1 MEITVKVTGLDNLAN
16 AIFALAKATGALK
29 EETQVQMDAARVVP
43 AVQQTVAPT
52 ATVAP
57 TGTTVQSTQPV
68 QNVQSVPTT
77 QTTPTAPVA
86 QNTTSTVNPVPT
98 ATATPT
104 YTMEQL
110 AVAATGLIDAGK
122 MQDVQ
127 NTLASL
133 GAQTLMDLPQEKY
146 GEFASA
152 IKAIGGG
159 DLRWRRKEN
168 MLCYQQAERCSGFTV
183 LLPQSC
189 VMSFQIQRAL
199 IQKKELWHMRSVS

>member
-1 MEITVKVTGLDNLAN
+1 MEITVIVTGLDNLAK
-16 AIFALAKATGALK
+16 AIFALANAAGNCK
-29 EETQVQMDAARVVP
+29 EETQVQMDAIKVAPV
-43 AVQQTVAPT
+43 VQQTVAPT
-52 ATVAP
+52 AT
-57 TGTTVQSTQPV
+57 TTTVPSTPPV
-68 QNVQSVPTT
+68 QNIQPVPTT
-77 QTTPTAPVA
+77 QATPTAPPV
-86 QNTTSTVNPVPT
+86 SPVPT

-152 IKAIGGG
+152 IKAIG
-159 DLRWRRKEN
+159 
-168 MLCYQQAERCSGFTV
+168 AV
-183 LLPQSC
+183 
-189 VMSFQIQRAL
+189 I
-199 IQKKELWHMRSVS
+199 

>member
-1 MEITVKVTGLDNLAN
+1 MEITVNVTGLDNLAK
-16 AIFALAKATGALK
+16 AIFALAKAAGNCK
-29 EETQVQMDAARVVP
+29 EETQVDATKVTPV
-43 AVQQTVAPT
+43 VQQVVAPAET
-52 ATVAP
+52 AAP
-57 TGTTVQSTQPV
+57 TTTTVLSTPPV
-68 QNVQSVPTT
+68 QNVQPVPTT
-77 QTTPTAPVA
+77 QTAQAAPVA
-86 QNTTSTVNPVPT
+86 QNTAPTVSPVPT

-152 IKAIGGG
+152 IKAMGAVI
-159 DLRWRRKEN
+159 
-168 MLCYQQAERCSGFTV
+168 
-183 LLPQSC
+183 
-189 VMSFQIQRAL
+189 
-199 IQKKELWHMRSVS
+199 

>member
-1 MEITVKVTGLDNLAN
+1 MEITVNVTGLDNLAN
-16 AIFALAKATGALK
+16 AIFALAKTAGNCK
-29 EETQVQMDAARVVP
+29 EETQVDATKVTPV
-43 AVQQTVAPT
+43 VQQTVVPT
-52 ATVAP
+52 ETVAP
-57 TGTTVQSTQPV
+57 VATTVPSTPPV
-68 QNVQSVPTT
+68 QPVPTT
-77 QTTPTAPVA
+77 QATPTAPP
-86 QNTTSTVNPVPT
+86 VNPVPT

-152 IKAIGGG
+152 IKAIG
-159 DLRWRRKEN
+159 
-168 MLCYQQAERCSGFTV
+168 AV
-183 LLPQSC
+183 
-189 VMSFQIQRAL
+189 I
-199 IQKKELWHMRSVS
+199 

>member
-1 MEITVKVTGLDNLAN
+1 MEITVNVTGLDNLAK
-16 AIFALAKATGALK
+16 AIFALAKAAGNCK
-29 EETQVQMDAARVVP
+29 EETQV
-43 AVQQTVAPT
+43 VQQVVAPAET
-52 ATVAP
+52 AAP
-57 TGTTVQSTQPV
+57 TTTTVLSTPPV
-68 QNVQSVPTT
+68 QNVQPVPTT
-77 QTTPTAPVA
+77 QTAQAAPVA
-86 QNTTSTVNPVPT
+86 QNTAPTVSPVPT

-152 IKAIGGG
+152 IKAMGAVI
-159 DLRWRRKEN
+159 
-168 MLCYQQAERCSGFTV
+168 
-183 LLPQSC
+183 
-189 VMSFQIQRAL
+189 
-199 IQKKELWHMRSVS
+199 

>member
-1 MEITVKVTGLDNLAN
+1 MEITVNVTGLDNLVN
-16 AIFALAKATGALK
+16 AIFALANAAGNYK
-29 EETQVQMDAARVVP
+29 EETQVQMDATKVTPV
-43 AVQQTVAPT
+43 VQQTVAPT
-52 ATVAP
+52 AAA
-57 TGTTVQSTQPV
+57 TTVSSTPPV
-68 QNVQSVPTT
+68 QNVQPVPTT
-77 QTTPTAPVA
+77 QTAPMAPVA
-86 QNTTSTVNPVPT
+86 QNTAPAASPVPT

-152 IKAIGGG
+152 IKAIG
-159 DLRWRRKEN
+159 E
-168 MLCYQQAERCSGFTV
+168 V
-183 LLPQSC
+183 
-189 VMSFQIQRAL
+189 I
-199 IQKKELWHMRSVS
+199 

>member
-1 MEITVKVTGLDNLAN
+1 MEITVNVTGLDNLAN
-16 AIFALAKATGALK
+16 AIFALANAAGNSK
-29 EETQVQMDAARVVP
+29 EETQMDAAKVAPV
-43 AVQQTVAPT
+43 VQQTVVPME
-52 ATVAP
+52 TVAP
-57 TGTTVQSTQPV
+57 AATTVPSTPPV
-68 QNVQSVPTT
+68 QPVPTT
-77 QTTPTAPVA
+77 QATPTAPP
-86 QNTTSTVNPVPT
+86 VNPVPT

-152 IKAIGGG
+152 IKAIG
-159 DLRWRRKEN
+159 
-168 MLCYQQAERCSGFTV
+168 AV
-183 LLPQSC
+183 
-189 VMSFQIQRAL
+189 I
-199 IQKKELWHMRSVS
+199 

>member
-1 MEITVKVTGLDNLAN
+1 MEITVNVTGLDNLAN
-16 AIFALAKATGALK
+16 AIFALANTAGNSK
-29 EETQVQMDAARVVP
+29 EETQMDAAKVAPV
-43 AVQQTVAPT
+43 VQQTVVPT
-52 ATVAP
+52 ETVAP
-57 TGTTVQSTQPV
+57 AATTVPSTPPV
-68 QNVQSVPTT
+68 QPVPTT
-77 QTTPTAPVA
+77 QATPTAPP
-86 QNTTSTVNPVPT
+86 VNPVPT

-152 IKAIGGG
+152 IKAIG
-159 DLRWRRKEN
+159 
-168 MLCYQQAERCSGFTV
+168 AV
-183 LLPQSC
+183 
-189 VMSFQIQRAL
+189 I
-199 IQKKELWHMRSVS
+199 

>member
-1 MEITVKVTGLDNLAN
+1 MEITVNVTGLDNLAK
-16 AIFALAKATGALK
+16 AIFALAKAAGNCK
-29 EETQVQMDAARVVP
+29 EETQVDATKVTPV
-43 AVQQTVAPT
+43 VQQVVAPAET
-52 ATVAP
+52 AAP
-57 TGTTVQSTQPV
+57 TTTTALSAPPV
-68 QNVQSVPTT
+68 QNVQPVPTT
-77 QTTPTAPVA
+77 QTAQAAPVA
-86 QNTTSTVNPVPT
+86 QNTAPTVSPVPT

-152 IKAIGGG
+152 IKAIG
-159 DLRWRRKEN
+159 
-168 MLCYQQAERCSGFTV
+168 AV
-183 LLPQSC
+183 
-189 VMSFQIQRAL
+189 I
-199 IQKKELWHMRSVS
+199 

>member
-43 AVQQTVAPT
+43 AVQQTVA
-52 ATVAP
+52 
-57 TGTTVQSTQPV
+57 
-68 QNVQSVPTT
+68 
-77 QTTPTAPVA
+77 
-86 QNTTSTVNPVPT
+86 PT

-152 IKAIGGG
+152 IKAIG
-159 DLRWRRKEN
+159 
-168 MLCYQQAERCSGFTV
+168 AV
-183 LLPQSC
+183 
-189 VMSFQIQRAL
+189 I
-199 IQKKELWHMRSVS
+199 

>member
-1 MEITVKVTGLDNLAN
+1 MEITVNVTGLDNLAN
-16 AIFALAKATGALK
+16 AIFALANEAGNSK
-29 EETQVQMDAARVVP
+29 EETQMDAAKVAPV
-43 AVQQTVAPT
+43 VQQTVVPT
-52 ATVAP
+52 ETVAP
-57 TGTTVQSTQPV
+57 AATTVPSTPPV
-68 QNVQSVPTT
+68 QPVPTT
-77 QTTPTAPVA
+77 QATPTAPP
-86 QNTTSTVNPVPT
+86 VNPVPT

-152 IKAIGGG
+152 IKAIG
-159 DLRWRRKEN
+159 
-168 MLCYQQAERCSGFTV
+168 AV
-183 LLPQSC
+183 
-189 VMSFQIQRAL
+189 I
-199 IQKKELWHMRSVS
+199 

>member
-1 MEITVKVTGLDNLAN
+1 MEITVNVTGLDNLAN
-16 AIFALAKATGALK
+16 AIFALANAAGNCK
-29 EETQVQMDAARVVP
+29 EETQMDAIKVAPV
-43 AVQQTVAPT
+43 VQQTVAPT
-52 ATVAP
+52 AT
-57 TGTTVQSTQPV
+57 TTTVPSTPPV
-68 QNVQSVPTT
+68 QNIQPVPTT
-77 QTTPTAPVA
+77 QATPTAPP
-86 QNTTSTVNPVPT
+86 VNPVPT

-152 IKAIGGG
+152 IKAIG
-159 DLRWRRKEN
+159 
-168 MLCYQQAERCSGFTV
+168 AV
-183 LLPQSC
+183 
-189 VMSFQIQRAL
+189 I
-199 IQKKELWHMRSVS
+199 

>member
-1 MEITVKVTGLDNLAN
+1 MEITVNVTGLDNLAK
-16 AIFALAKATGALK
+16 AIFALAKAAGNCK
-29 EETQVQMDAARVVP
+29 EETQVDATKVTPV
-43 AVQQTVAPT
+43 VQQVVAPAET
-52 ATVAP
+52 AAP
-57 TGTTVQSTQPV
+57 TTTTVLSTPPV

-152 IKAIGGG
+152 IKAIG
-159 DLRWRRKEN
+159 
-168 MLCYQQAERCSGFTV
+168 AV
-183 LLPQSC
+183 
-189 VMSFQIQRAL
+189 I
-199 IQKKELWHMRSVS
+199 

>member
-43 AVQQTVAPT
+43 AVQQ
-52 ATVAP
+52 TVAP

-127 NTLASL
+127 NRLASL

-152 IKAIGGG
+152 IKAIG
-159 DLRWRRKEN
+159 
-168 MLCYQQAERCSGFTV
+168 AV
-183 LLPQSC
+183 
-189 VMSFQIQRAL
+189 I
-199 IQKKELWHMRSVS
+199 

>member
-1 MEITVKVTGLDNLAN
+1 MEITVNVTGLDNLAN
-16 AIFALAKATGALK
+16 AIFALANAAGNSK
-29 EETQVQMDAARVVP
+29 EETQMDAAKVAPV
-43 AVQQTVAPT
+43 VQQTVVPT
-52 ATVAP
+52 ETVAP
-57 TGTTVQSTQPV
+57 AATTVPSTPPV
-68 QNVQSVPTT
+68 QPVPTT
-77 QTTPTAPVA
+77 QATPTAPP
-86 QNTTSTVNPVPT
+86 VNPVPT

-152 IKAIGGG
+152 IKAIG
-159 DLRWRRKEN
+159 
-168 MLCYQQAERCSGFTV
+168 AV
-183 LLPQSC
+183 
-189 VMSFQIQRAL
+189 I
-199 IQKKELWHMRSVS
+199 